1 MKNSDIFRS
10 AILAGICISIGGWVY
25 LSLNTSKPLSC
36 LGAILFT
43 FGLLTVLHFKYKLFT
58 GAVGFVSPGKKG
70 FAELAFILGGNII
83 GCLLVA
89 LLARISPMDLCGAA
103 TKLLE
108 GRLACGP
115 LKCGL
120 LAIGCGFIMTAAVYN
135 GRKGKF
141 LPTLFGV
148 PVFILCGF
156 PHCIADAFYYLCVP
170 FDRLVWETLVLYIC
184 IVLGNSVG
192 CNLYRWILPAQYY
205 E

>member
-1 MKNSDIFRS
+1 MKKSDIFRS
-10 AILAGICISIGGWVY
+10 AILAGICISIGGWVF
-25 LSLNTSKPLSC
+25 LSLNSTKLLSC

-58 GAVGFVSPGKKG
+58 GAVGFAPPSKEGISD
-70 FAELAFILGGNII
+70 LTIILGGNIV

-89 LLARISPMDLCGAA
+89 LLARLSPMDLCGTA
-103 TKLLE
+103 TKLL
-108 GRLACGP
+108 GARLASGP

-120 LAIGCGFIMTAAVYN
+120 LAIGCGFIMTAAVYH
-135 GRKGKF
+135 GRKGNY

-156 PHCIADAFYYLCVP
+156 PHCVADAFYYLCVP
-170 FDRLVWETLVLYIC
+170 FNQLEWNVLLLYLS

-192 CNLYRWILPAQYY
+192 GNLYRWILP
-205 E
+205 EKE